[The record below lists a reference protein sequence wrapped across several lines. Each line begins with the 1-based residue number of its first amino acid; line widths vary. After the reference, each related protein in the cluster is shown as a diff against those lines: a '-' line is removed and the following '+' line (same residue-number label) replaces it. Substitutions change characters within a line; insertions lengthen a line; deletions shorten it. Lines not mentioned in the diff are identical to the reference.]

1 MLFLTNFVF
10 TSCNLQNHAIV
21 SWIIL
26 GARFDRGSPQ
36 NLVYIK
42 HYCQLAGCRFKWKG
56 ESDISFHRCHSHGDC
71 HPWFPPGCLTGFFI
85 RGCASTAQ
93 AWHYDNHRRK
103 WVTGHGNCWKL
114 LKMSILL
121 FFPCAQ
127 ANDLTKTGFTCSPQ
141 YFLIDSLVRSTSPV
155 KRSRWQLF
163 WSGERSVWGCRLQGT
178 SIWCEDFQ
186 WSWRSIPRWIQR
198 TFEDGNVAFCLN
210 FRHFWLVFFGS

>member
-114 LKMSILL
+114 LKNEHSFVFSMCPSEWSYKNRVYM
-121 FFPCAQ
+121 FPPIFS
-127 ANDLTKTGFTCSPQ
+127 NWFPG
-141 YFLIDSLVRSTSPV
+141 
-155 KRSRWQLF
+155 
-163 WSGERSVWGCRLQGT
+163 
-178 SIWCEDFQ
+178 
-186 WSWRSIPRWIQR
+186 
-198 TFEDGNVAFCLN
+198 
-210 FRHFWLVFFGS
+210 